1 MALSAQQIQ
10 DFKKQPLVKSF
21 YKFIETH
28 RLREQA
34 FSMMDK
40 SDRFPIGE
48 DLETSDV
55 ASYEDLS

>member
-1 MALSAQQIQ
+1 MALSVQQIQ

-28 RLREQA
+28 HLREQA
-34 FSMMDK
+34 FSMMAQD
-40 SDRFPIGE
+40 DRFPVGE
-48 DLETSDV
+48 DLEVSDV